1 MSALY
6 YTLRFICE
14 FYFATMP
21 IVVFAFLIC
30 LIVAIKR
37 AVAGE
42 EVRRYWAFVLWA
54 GIAMMLMMS
63 PIAYMFYFG

>member
-1 MSALY
+1 MFVS
-6 YTLRFICE
+6 
-14 FYFATMP
+14 
-21 IVVFAFLIC
+21 LIR

-42 EVRRYWAFVLWA
+42 EIRRYWAFVLWA
-54 GIAMMLMMS
+54 GIALMLMMS